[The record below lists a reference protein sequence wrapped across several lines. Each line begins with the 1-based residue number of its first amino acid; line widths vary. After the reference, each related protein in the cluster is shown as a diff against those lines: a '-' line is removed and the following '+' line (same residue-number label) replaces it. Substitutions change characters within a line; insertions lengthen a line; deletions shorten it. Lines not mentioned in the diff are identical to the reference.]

1 MVGVYGRANR
11 RVGEDVY
18 GMVAESERNDVA
30 TELPAQVKYFDAKK
44 QQVTLTV
51 LHKPVFNGQEVDF
64 PDLLEV
70 PVDLHRGGGFVMSL
84 PIKEGDTGM
93 VRFGSRDQDNF
104 QTSGEAKAANTRR
117 FHSFSDGRFVPGA
130 SPDNKAMTDYD
141 ADNFFFGTDDHK
153 NGVRVTPQGTVAIEG
168 AGESALQIMEDLLT
182 ILETS
187 SDIEGPG
194 FTPGVR
200 AAIAAVK
207 ARLAKMKFR

>member
-1 MVGVYGRANR
+1 MVGLYGRANR

-18 GMVAESERNDVA
+18 GQIAQSERMDIA
-30 TELPAQVKYFDAKK
+30 TALPARVKTIDYKK
-44 QQVTLTV
+44 QQVSLQV
-51 LHKPVFNGQEVDF
+51 LHKPTINGQTVDF

-70 PVDLHRGGGFVMSL
+70 PIDQPRGGGFAMSL
-84 PIKEGDTGM
+84 PIKEGDYGM
-93 VRFGSRDQDNF
+93 VHFGGRDQDNF
-104 QTSGEAKAANTRR
+104 QESGDAKEANMAR
-117 FHSFSDGRFVPGA
+117 FNSFSDGRFVPGA
-130 SPDNKAMTDYD
+130 NPDTKAMPNYD
-141 ADNFFFGTDDHK
+141 GDNAFFGTDDHK
-153 NGVRVTPQGTVAIEG
+153 NGMRVTPQGTVAIEG
-168 AGESALQIMEDLLT
+168 SGESAFQIIEDLMT